1 MSTILAYTVA
11 GADVA
16 RRGVHPAESSVPM
29 TDLDNNLPD
38 WMDDFHVE
46 ALRDAYK
53 GAYDRAFPI
62 YWRLDDNNAVVPV
75 N

>member
-16 RRGVHPAESSVPM
+16 RRGVHPAESSAPM
-29 TDLDNNLPD
+29 TELDNNLPN
-38 WMDDFHVE
+38 WVDDCHIE
-46 ALRDAYK
+46 ALHDAYK
-53 GAYDRAFPI
+53 GAYDRAFPV

>member
-1 MSTILAYTVA
+1 MSTILAYTTE

-16 RRGVHPAESSVPM
+16 RRGVHPAESLVPM
-29 TDLDNNLPD
+29 THLDNNLPD

-46 ALRDAYK
+46 ALRDAYR
-53 GAYDRAFPI
+53 GAYDRVFSI
-62 YWRLDDNNAVVPV
+62 YWRLDDNNAVVSV